1 VPSGSLLDR
10 LRPPHPP
17 LTALQRLHVL
27 RGVAFGLQALHD
39 ADIVHLDVKPANILL
54 ALLDGGIV
62 AKLTDFGISKSLD
75 PTSTFA
81 GSTMGGAGSLMWMA
95 PELHRR
101 PAAPSPAADVYAFGM
116 VMYELYTGCQPWAAE
131 LQASRMQPVV
141 VAGWVLEG
149 RRPSIPGHVPQPLA
163 DIMRRCWDAEP
174 SRRPA
179 LSVVVNALSHGV
191 AHPVAGSTAAWG
203 GLDSPLIYPSTTP
216 SSSPAEAATISRIS
230 ALSSLSIADVTL
242 LVRSLTPPPP
252 PPPHHPCPASPLSI
266 LLHPAPQSFS
276 PLLTCPLQVERR

>member
-1 VPSGSLLDR
+1 MPSGSLLDR
-10 LRPPHPP
+10 LQLPHPP
-17 LTALQRLHVL
+17 LTALQRLQIL
-27 RGVAFGLQALHD
+27 QGIAYGLLALHD
-39 ADIVHLDVKPANILL
+39 ADLVHLDVKPANILL

-163 DIMRRCWDAEP
+163 DIIRRCWDAEP

-179 LSVVVNALSHGV
+179 LSVVINALSHGV
-191 AHPVAGSTAAWG
+191 AHPNAKDAAAAVGGS
-203 GLDSPLIYPSTTP
+203 DSPHDVAMT
-216 SSSPAEAATISRIS
+216 SSLSAEVSRSS
-230 ALSSLSIADVTL
+230 ALSSLSIADVTR
-242 LVRSLTPPPP
+242 LVPTPTPTPRLHLQPLHLAPQLHLISLTP
-252 PPPHHPCPASPLSI
+252 H
-266 LLHPAPQSFS
+266 
-276 PLLTCPLQVERR
+276 QVERR